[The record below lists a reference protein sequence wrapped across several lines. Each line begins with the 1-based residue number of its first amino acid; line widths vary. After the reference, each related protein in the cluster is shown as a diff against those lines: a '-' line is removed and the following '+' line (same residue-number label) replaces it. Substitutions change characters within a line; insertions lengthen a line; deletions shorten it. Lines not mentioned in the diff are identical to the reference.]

1 MAAIIASHLLNPMI
15 VNANADSQIMVKE
28 IKDKAEIG
36 ELAKDNSN
44 NDSWYVLNKDGETKY
59 FYITDKGKVEIHE
72 KDPNQEAAIEY
83 NNLEKGNVIIKVSG
97 YSDFQSLLINLKTKN
112 GEYLPIELNGNE
124 IKAVIPLGEYEIDSV
139 SIVDKNGYMK
149 DTKYDIDKQ
158 YFKVEKGK
166 DYNAN
171 IKITGLVDVDN
182 KSIDDLVGEEET
194 NKDKELKA
202 NNQETS
208 NDNEL
213 IKTEKEEKIKSK
225 NYILKYITTAVTL
238 LILSVISFLSL
249 RKRKIKGDY
258 DD

>member
-1 MAAIIASHLLNPMI
+1 MT
-15 VNANADSQIMVKE
+15 VNASADSQIMVKE
-28 IKDKAEIG
+28 IKNKAEIE
-36 ELAKDNSN
+36 ELAKNKKN
-44 NDSWYVLNKDGETKY
+44 NGSWYVLSKDGETKY
-59 FYITDKGKVEIHE
+59 FYITDKGEVEIHD
-72 KDPNQEAAIEY
+72 KDPNQQASDEY
-83 NNLEKGNVIIKVSG
+83 GNLEKGNVNIKVG
-97 YSDFQSLLINLKTKN
+97 GQIEYQSLIVNLKTKT
-112 GEYLPIELNGNE
+112 GEHLPIDLNGAE

-149 DTKYDIDKQ
+149 DTKYDVDKQ

-166 DYNAN
+166 DYNLD

-194 NKDKELKA
+194 SKKKELKA
-202 NNQETS
+202 NNQRTS
-208 NDNEL
+208 DYNEL
-213 IKTEKEEKIKSK
+213 RNTEKDNKANKSK
-225 NYILKYITTAVTL
+225 YSNFKYITTGVTL

>member
-1 MAAIIASHLLNPMI
+1 MI
-15 VNANADSQIMVKE
+15 VCASADSQIMVKE
-28 IKDKAEIG
+28 VKDKAEV
-36 ELAKDNSN
+36 EVLAKDKSN

-59 FYITDKGKVEIHE
+59 FYITDKGKVEIHD
-72 KDPNQEAAIEY
+72 KDPNQVAATEY
-83 NNLEKGNVIIKVSG
+83 NNLAKGNVIIKASG
-97 YSDFQSLLINLKTKN
+97 YSDFQSLLVNLKTKN

-149 DTKYDIDKQ
+149 DTKYDVDKQ

-166 DYNAN
+166 DYNVD
-171 IKITGLVDVDN
+171 IKITGLVDVDK

-194 NKDKELKA
+194 NEKKELKA
-202 NNQETS
+202 NNQTTS
-208 NDNEL
+208 DDNEL
-213 IKTEKEEKIKSK
+213 RNNEKDKKTNKSK
-225 NYILKYITTAVTL
+225 YSIFKYITTGVTL